1 MMLALEIAIS
11 ALLVLGGIFGLIGS
25 IGLIK
30 LQEPMQRLHA
40 PTKATTVGVGTA
52 LIASS
57 ADLVFQTGTV
67 TGQEVLVAIF
77 LFLTAPLAA
86 LYLAKAHIFGTID
99 RATLPD
105 PQTGTPWATLDNRN
119 ADGRS
124 AGAANKTI

>member
-30 LQEPMQRLHA
+30 LQDPMQRLHA
-40 PTKATTVGVGTA
+40 PTKATTIGVGTA

-57 ADLVFQTGTV
+57 ADRVFQTGAV
-67 TGQEVLVAIF
+67 TGHEVLVAIF

-105 PQTGTPWATLDNRN
+105 PKTGTPWATLDDGN
-119 ADGRS
+119 ADGRV
-124 AGAANKTI
+124 KTPN